1 MQNNRLILFD
11 LDGTLIKSM
20 KLHFLSWKE
29 VLKNFN
35 ININETDYYP
45 LEGMSLD
52 KITQF
57 FFDKNNIKYNERI
70 VSSIVK
76 KKKEIYLSKV
86 NKIKLYPFVEKTLV
100 KIKEKNFYLGLVTS
114 SHSIQVNHSL
124 PKKLIKLF
132 DVIISGD
139 VVTNNKPHPEPFLMA
154 SKKLN
159 IGYDNCLVIENAP
172 LGIISAKKAKM
183 RCIAITN
190 TNNRFILKDADFII
204 DNFQDLFIQNLL
216 EFK

>member
-76 KKKEIYLSKV
+76 KKKK
-86 NKIKLYPFVEKTLV
+86 FT
-100 KIKEKNFYLGLVTS
+100 
-114 SHSIQVNHSL
+114 
-124 PKKLIKLF
+124 
-132 DVIISGD
+132 
-139 VVTNNKPHPEPFLMA
+139 
-154 SKKLN
+154 
-159 IGYDNCLVIENAP
+159 
-172 LGIISAKKAKM
+172 
-183 RCIAITN
+183 
-190 TNNRFILKDADFII
+190 
-204 DNFQDLFIQNLL
+204 
-216 EFK
+216 

>member
-1 MQNNRLILFD
+1 
-11 LDGTLIKSM
+11 M

-70 VSSIVK
+70 VSSVVK

>member
-1 MQNNRLILFD
+1 
-11 LDGTLIKSM
+11 M

-76 KKKEIYLSKV
+76 KKKK
-86 NKIKLYPFVEKTLV
+86 FT
-100 KIKEKNFYLGLVTS
+100 
-114 SHSIQVNHSL
+114 
-124 PKKLIKLF
+124 
-132 DVIISGD
+132 
-139 VVTNNKPHPEPFLMA
+139 
-154 SKKLN
+154 
-159 IGYDNCLVIENAP
+159 
-172 LGIISAKKAKM
+172 
-183 RCIAITN
+183 
-190 TNNRFILKDADFII
+190 
-204 DNFQDLFIQNLL
+204 
-216 EFK
+216 